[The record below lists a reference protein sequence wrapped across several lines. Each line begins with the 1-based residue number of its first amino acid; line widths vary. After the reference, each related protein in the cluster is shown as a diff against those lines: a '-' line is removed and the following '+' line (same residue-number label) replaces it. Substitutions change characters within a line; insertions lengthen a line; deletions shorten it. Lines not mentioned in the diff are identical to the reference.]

1 MEENDRRNLVERF
14 LRRCVTYANESIRR
28 KSERGV
34 SEEEIAKW
42 VVYRDFTLHAA
53 DEVASGDLDSWL
65 EDGPVD
71 FKPGNQDSD
80 S

>member
-65 EDGPVD
+65 KDGPVD

>member
-1 MEENDRRNLVERF
+1 MEENDRRILVERF

-28 KSERGV
+28 KSDRGV

-53 DEVASGDLDSWL
+53 AVSYTHLTLPTIAL
-65 EDGPVD
+65 V
-71 FKPGNQDSD
+71 
-80 S
+80 

>member
-1 MEENDRRNLVERF
+1 MEENDKRNLVERF

-34 SEEEIAKW
+34 SGEEIAKW